1 MESSTTINPTTINP
15 TTINPT
21 TINPTTM
28 TAPVNPTMMY
38 STTLSGSQTTTGM
51 TQSSPLVDQMDEAW
65 KIAVYA
71 LIGALGK

>member
-1 MESSTTINPTTINP
+1 MESSTTT
-15 TTINPT
+15 NPT

-38 STTLSGSQTTTGM
+38 STTLSDSQTHPTTGM

-71 LIGALGK
+71 LYALIGALGK

>member
-1 MESSTTINPTTINP
+1 MESSTTINA
-15 TTINPT
+15 T

-28 TAPVNPTMMY
+28 KAPVNPTMIY
-38 STTLSGSQTTTGM
+38 STSTTLSDSQTHPTTGM
-51 TQSSPLVDQMDEAW
+51 TQCSPLIDQMDEAW